1 MGRRGSGT
9 AATGRFATNDRG
21 TVFGPLVAGG
31 SGIRHWRWGT
41 NADGTFQFEIG
52 GVEAR
57 GSVPGG
63 LVFNG
68 R

>member
-1 MGRRGSGT
+1 
-9 AATGRFATNDRG
+9 
-21 TVFGPLVAGG
+21 VFGPLVAGG